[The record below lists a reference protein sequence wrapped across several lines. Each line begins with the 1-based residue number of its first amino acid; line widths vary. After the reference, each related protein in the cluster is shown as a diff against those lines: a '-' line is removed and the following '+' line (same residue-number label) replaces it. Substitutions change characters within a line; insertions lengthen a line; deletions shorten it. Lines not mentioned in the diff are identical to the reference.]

1 MLTGYVDSKYFVGKW
16 GVISDE
22 REKKERKETKE
33 KDEKGKKEDEGV
45 NVMCLIVD
53 D

>member
-1 MLTGYVDSKYFVGKW
+1 MLSRNTSWVKW
-16 GVISDE
+16 CVISDE
-22 REKKERKETKE
+22 REKKEMKETKE
-33 KDEKGKKEDEGV
+33 KDEKERKEDEGV